1 MFFLKEQCLVEQKVF
16 QFMILRKKTFLTA
29 KITENMTSGAILPA
43 KVAFC
48 TLILPFFLGQ
58 LW

>member
-1 MFFLKEQCLVEQKVF
+1 MSFLKEQCLLEQKVF

-29 KITENMTSGAILPA
+29 KITENMTLRVILPA

-48 TLILPFFLGQ
+48 TLISPFFLGQ
-58 LW
+58 QW